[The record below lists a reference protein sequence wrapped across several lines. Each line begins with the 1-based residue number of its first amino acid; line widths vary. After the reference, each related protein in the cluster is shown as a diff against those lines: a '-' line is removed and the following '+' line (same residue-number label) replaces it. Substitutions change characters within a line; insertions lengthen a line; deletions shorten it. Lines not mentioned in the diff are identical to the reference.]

1 MKKTARG
8 QALLIILLV
17 MAVVLTIAL
26 SVASRSITDITISQ
40 KEEESA
46 RAFSAAEAGV
56 EQAIIGN
63 TTGGSFDA
71 GRTLYTIST
80 GSIGGNEF
88 VFPMSLSAGDVAPV
102 WFVTQNNP
110 ACDGTHPCFTGN
122 SLTVCWGNP
131 GTLSDSAT
139 TPAVEVSIFYTQGSG
154 GSTSTRIARGAYD
167 PNAARRTANKFAE
180 TGGSCL
186 VGGTEFAFSKSVNLS
201 DLNVNLRANVDEERG
216 PQFARLR
223 MLYNTDRA
231 HPVGVSVAGGTNFP
245 VQGAKIE
252 STGSVGE
259 TTRKIEFTR
268 LFSDLPPIFDSA
280 IFSGTGG
287 ITKTE

>member
-26 SVASRSITDITISQ
+26 SVASRSITDITVSQ

-63 TTGGSFDA
+63 TTPATLESGG
-71 GRTLYTIST
+71 RYEISS
-80 GSIGGNEF
+80 GSVGGNEF
-88 VFPMSLSAGDVAPV
+88 IFPTLLSAGDAVPV

-110 ACDGTHPCFTGN
+110 VCDGTHPCFTG
-122 SLTVCWGNP
+122 SSFTVCWGAP
-131 GTLSDSAT
+131 GTPSDTAT
-139 TPAVEVSIFYTQGSG
+139 TPAVEASVFYTTGSG
-154 GSTSTRIARGAYD
+154 GGVSTKIGRGAYD
-167 PNAARRTANKFAE
+167 PNVSRRATNKFAE

-186 VGGTEFAFSKSVNLS
+186 VGGTEFTFSKTVNLS
-201 DLNVNLRANVDEERG
+201 DLSINQRANANEERG

-223 MLYNTDRA
+223 ILYNTDKA
-231 HPVGVSVAGGTNFP
+231 HPIGVSVAAGTNFP

-252 STGSVGE
+252 STGRVGE
-259 TTRKIEFTR
+259 TTRRIEFTQ
-268 LFSDLPPIFDSA
+268 LFSDLPSIFDSA

-287 ITKTE
+287 INKTE